1 MRNKSL
7 QEILKK
13 YPDDMEV
20 LIVYKGIHREI
31 IEDDFGVYGTTAN
44 HCTYSHKWANEIS
57 YYSFKDVSFGYKD
70 QIGVKLV
77 DVELAMQTKDVVIL
91 EC

>member
-1 MRNKSL
+1 MNNKAL

-20 LIVYKGIHREI
+20 LIVYKGGYSEVL
-31 IEDDFGVYGTTAN
+31 EDDFGVYGTTAN
-44 HCTYSHKWANEIS
+44 HCTYSHKWANDIS
-57 YYSFKDVSFGYKD
+57 YYSFLEKSFVYKD
-70 QIGVKLV
+70 QVEGKLV
-77 DVELAMQTKDVVIL
+77 DVELAMQTKDVILL